1 MTLPATLSVV
11 RPTATPEPG
20 GKIVVI
26 TPGATDSGW
35 WASGGAQGI
44 LPSDSFLYSGYF
56 DDEVFLSAV
65 RLDLRQV
72 PRGAPIRSAT
82 LELTGLR
89 EDRLDPAVENA
100 KWTVQIL
107 DTEEIKD
114 FARSDF
120 QALYNAPAAVTL
132 FPTLAAKDLGVRRV
146 NTLTFDATALNWL
159 SSQVLD
165 GATSIIVRL
174 RGPDAAPPSLF
185 AWDGGSGKM
194 TAGTGPRARSEPRG
208 AASHA
213 TALTYTTHP
222 GRDFEADSS
231 QYTHRRSQRA
241 DRYCCRTRRQLLR
254 RPSSLSSQRH
264 PNNDR

>member
-1 MTLPATLSVV
+1 MQQNVDYLNAINQPRRRVGRNVRIATLAMLLLLVAMGLSGCALETPTRTTYTRTPPPTATPAATSTPIPVVTLSATLSVV

-20 GKIVVI
+20 GKIVVV

-35 WASGGAQGI
+35 WASGDAKGI

-89 EDRLDPAVENA
+89 EDRLDPAAENA

-107 DTEEIKD
+107 DTKEIKD

-120 QALYNAPAAVTL
+120 QTLYNAPAAVTL
-132 FPTLAAKDLGVRRV
+132 FPSLTAKDLGVRRV
-146 NTLTFDATALNWL
+146 NTLTFDATALDWL
-159 SSQVLD
+159 SRQVLD

-174 RGPDAAPPSLF
+174 T
-185 AWDGGSGKM
+185 GS
-194 TAGTGPRARSEPRG
+194 
-208 AASHA
+208 
-213 TALTYTTHP
+213 
-222 GRDFEADSS
+222 
-231 QYTHRRSQRA
+231 
-241 DRYCCRTRRQLLR
+241 
-254 RPSSLSSQRH
+254 
-264 PNNDR
+264 